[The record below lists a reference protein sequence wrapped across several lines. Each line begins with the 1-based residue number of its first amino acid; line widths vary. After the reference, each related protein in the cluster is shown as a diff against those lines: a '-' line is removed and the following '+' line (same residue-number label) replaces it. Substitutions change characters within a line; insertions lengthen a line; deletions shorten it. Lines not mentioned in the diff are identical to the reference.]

1 MGWFEDTKQQQWEAM
16 RADVGRPP
24 FHVEKAQGLGGDNF
38 FDKTRRGGAVPGL
51 DDYFRQKMTDV
62 GYTDVRREKARE
74 LGGANIPSRNRQSE
88 VTTQLDPER
97 KKGAVKVAPSDGVQT
112 SNLSQPKNDAMT
124 QQDAKDLR
132 TLVLG
137 ETIAGIVVAVIVA
150 VLLTE
155 QK

>member
-16 RADVGRPP
+16 RADVGYTDVRR
-24 FHVEKAQGLGGDNF
+24 EQAQELGGATIPPRNF
-38 FDKTRRGGAVPGL
+38 EDAKQQQWEAMRAS
-51 DDYFRQKMTDV
+51 V

-155 QK
+155 NK

>member
-24 FHVEKAQGLGGDNF
+24 FHFKKAQGLGGDNF
-38 FDKTRRGGAVPGL
+38 FDKTRIGRVPGL

-112 SNLSQPKNDAMT
+112 SNLAQPKNDAMT

>member
-1 MGWFEDTKQQQWEAM
+1 M
-16 RADVGRPP
+16 
-24 FHVEKAQGLGGDNF
+24 GGDDF
-38 FDKTRRGGAVPGL
+38 FDKIRRGGAVPGL
-51 DDYFRQKMTDV
+51 DDYVRQKLESTYT

-88 VTTQLDPER
+88 VTTGLDPER

-112 SNLSQPKNDAMT
+112 SNLAPPKNDAMT

>member
-1 MGWFEDTKQQQWEAM
+1 MGYSKEDLEDWSQFPGLDNLVKQQWEY
-16 RADVGRPP
+16 
-24 FHVEKAQGLGGDNF
+24 
-38 FDKTRRGGAVPGL
+38 T
-51 DDYFRQKMTDV
+51 
-62 GYTDVRREKARE
+62 GYSDVRREKARE

-124 QQDAKDLR
+124 QQDAKYLR

>member
-1 MGWFEDTKQQQWEAM
+1 MQHM
-16 RADVGRPP
+16 
-24 FHVEKAQGLGGDNF
+24 GGDNF

-51 DDYFRQKMTDV
+51 DNYVRQQMADV

-112 SNLSQPKNDAMT
+112 SNLSPPKNDAMT

-155 QK
+155 KR

>member
-1 MGWFEDTKQQQWEAM
+1 M
-16 RADVGRPP
+16 
-24 FHVEKAQGLGGDNF
+24 GGDNF
-38 FDKTRRGGAVPGL
+38 FDKTRRIGAVPGL
-51 DDYFRQKMTDV
+51 DDYVRQQMYQQFNKADV

-112 SNLSQPKNDAMT
+112 SNLSPPKNDAMT

-155 QK
+155 KR